1 MAEGEARPEAVRGK
15 RRCVKRADEEGADH
29 GNGKREVRTWFF
41 PAVSTFFIRSVGTNL
56 SETPIFLF
64 SDFQELA

>member
-41 PAVSTFFIRSVGTNL
+41 PAVSTFFIRGVDTN
-56 SETPIFLF
+56 
-64 SDFQELA
+64 